1 VVRCVGVV
9 CSTPSAGKEERLR
22 GERPIVVSGKL
33 TLNGSANIRPALYQC
48 EEEDRVDRGRSSLP
62 IPSRSLARSL
72 ALRRQA
78 DGRNQSCESRRGAR
92 AIGHVDL
99 RPHSAPIRTMQLALK
114 KMMLS

>member
-1 VVRCVGVV
+1 VGVV
-9 CSTPSAGKEERLR
+9 CSTVGRPLLASAGKEERPR

-62 IPSRSLARSL
+62 IPSRSL